1 MSIRKTASTL
11 AVVALATTLM
21 AGTAIADIKA
31 FNAAVK
37 AGDHKTASME
47 AKEIW
52 KTWDRGKSDTALM
65 AREFGF
71 VSYVAGDYVAAKEF
85 GQFLKDHGASL
96 GKPDDQPA
104 TSRVLLA
111 VADFRLAV
119 NDATRSGLFEA
130 LKSREAVSGI
140 DFTSV
145 LAAEALY
152 KDDWSKRSWGKAAG
166 AAELAWR
173 LLGRAG
179 DQLAPR
185 ALDARATYAAAEFL
199 AGPDKTDYD
208 KIVDAHDAVV
218 AHMNASLDPS
228 KRLAVVPL
236 KFRLQAWAI
245 SAGMYLKSADQ
256 VGTITKFSIKE
267 RELASP
273 TEAIFPDGVRT
284 GDQCQDPILDWPK
297 INYPATAE
305 YRGMV
310 GTVIMKVDTDREG
323 RVSKWETLA
332 AVPAQHFAREVENAM
347 DGLRYRRGPDDAPN
361 CGLAATSRTVLISFR
376 ML

>member
-1 MSIRKTASTL
+1 MEIKKTAP
-11 AVVALATTLM
+11 AVVAIALATALM
-21 AGTAIADIKA
+21 AGAAIADIKA

-37 AGDHKTASME
+37 AGDHKTASTE

-52 KTWDRGKSDTALM
+52 KTWDRSNADTALM

-71 VSYVAGDYVAAKEF
+71 VSFVAGDYAAAKEF

-96 GKPDDQPA
+96 ANPDDQPA

-111 VADFRLAV
+111 AANFRLGA
-119 NDATRSGLFEA
+119 NDATRSDLFEA
-130 LKSREAVSGI
+130 LKTREAASGI

-152 KDDWSKRSWGKAAG
+152 KDDWSKRSWGKAAD

-185 ALDARATYAAAEFL
+185 ALDARATYAAAGFL
-199 AGPDKTDYD
+199 ARPDKTDYD
-208 KIVDAHDAVV
+208 TIVDAHDAVV
-218 AHMNASLDPS
+218 AHMNVSMDSS
-228 KRLAVVPL
+228 KRMAVVPL

-256 VGTITKFSIKE
+256 VGTIMKFGIKE

-273 TEAIFPDGVRT
+273 TEAIFPDGARK
-284 GDQCQDPILDWPK
+284 GDQCQNPILDWPK

-347 DGLRYRRGPDDAPN
+347 DGLRYRRGPDDAPH
-361 CGLAATSRTVLISFR
+361 CGLAATSRTVQISFR